1 MSASFVRLALTDR
14 LPLTCSRGG
23 TCCHGNRIGL
33 NPWELARLAAARDL
47 SPIAFRERFTSEG
60 GTILRFDGPR
70 DHRKLAACSQYLG
83 APSPGCAVHGA
94 RPLACRLYPL
104 GRRRQADRV
113 TYIHLGKTFP
123 CLSGC
128 PTVTGLPSLSVSEYL
143 DGQDIASFEIAHDAY
158 LDVMQHL
165 ADAAL
170 VLLLDSGLAASGDR
184 QTLRRWRELGTA
196 TAEHRARTIGPTWL
210 DRLTTPAL
218 DPITAPLDDP
228 RAFIAR
234 HLDTL
239 QADAQAELATL
250 TDLAQI
256 RDASV
261 LMMALALHLGRALGA
276 ESAPLADHWIA
287 TARNHGAKG

>member
-1 MSASFVRLALTDR
+1 MSAPFVRLALTDR
-14 LPLTCSRGG
+14 FPLTCSRGG

-60 GTILRFDGPR
+60 GTTLRFDGPP
-70 DHRKLAACSQYLG
+70 DHRKLPACSQYIG
-83 APSPGCAVHGA
+83 GPSPGCAVHAA

-104 GRRRQADRV
+104 GRRRKADELS
-113 TYIHLGKTFP
+113 YIHLGKTFP

-128 PTVTGLPSLSVSEYL
+128 PTVTGLPNLSVSEYL
-143 DGQDIASFEIAHDAY
+143 EGQDVAFSEIAHDAY
-158 LDVMQHL
+158 LEVMQHL

-184 QTLRRWRELGTA
+184 QTLRRWRELA
-196 TAEHRARTIGPTWL
+196 SASSEQRARMIGPTWL

-218 DPITAPLDDP
+218 DPQAAPLDDP
-228 RAFIAR
+228 RTFVAR

-250 TDLAQI
+250 TDLVSLC
-256 RDASV
+256 DASA

-287 TARNHGAKG
+287 TARKHGAKG

>member
-1 MSASFVRLALTDR
+1 MSAPFVRLALTDR

-60 GTILRFDGPR
+60 GTTLRFDGPPDLR
-70 DHRKLAACSQYLG
+70 SLPACSQYIG
-83 APSPGCAVHGA
+83 GPAPGCAVHGA

-104 GRRRQADRV
+104 GRRRQADQI

-143 DGQDIASFEIAHDAY
+143 EGQDISKPELAHDAY
-158 LDVMQHL
+158 LEVMQHL

-184 QTLRRWRELGTA
+184 QTLRRWRELA
-196 TAEHRARTIGPTWL
+196 TASPEHRARTIGPTWL

-218 DPITAPLDDP
+218 DPQAAPLDDP
-228 RAFIAR
+228 RAFVAC

-250 TDLAQI
+250 TDLASL

-261 LMMALALHLGRALGA
+261 LMMSLALHLGRALGA

-287 TARNHGAKG
+287 TARSHGAHM

>member
-1 MSASFVRLALTDR
+1 MSAPFVRLAMTDR

-60 GTILRFDGPR
+60 GTTLRFDGPP
-70 DHRKLAACSQYLG
+70 DHRNLAACSQYVG
-83 APSPGCAVHGA
+83 GPSPGCAVHAA

-104 GRRRQADRV
+104 GRRRQNDELS
-113 TYIHLGKTFP
+113 YIHLGKTFP
-123 CLSGC
+123 CVSGC
-128 PTVTGLPSLSVSEYL
+128 PTVTELPYLSVSEYL
-143 DGQDIASFEIAHDAY
+143 EGQDVAFSEIAHDAY
-158 LDVMQHL
+158 LEVMQHL

-184 QTLRRWRELGTA
+184 QTLRRWRELA
-196 TAEHRARTIGPTWL
+196 TASPEHRARTIGPTWL

-218 DPITAPLDDP
+218 DPQAAPLDDP
-228 RAFIAR
+228 GAFVAR

-250 TDLAQI
+250 TDLASL
-256 RDASV
+256 RDASA

-287 TARNHGAKG
+287 TARKNGARH

>member
-1 MSASFVRLALTDR
+1 MSVPFVRVAPTDL

-60 GTILRFDGPR
+60 GTTLRFDGPP
-70 DHRKLAACSQYLG
+70 DHRKLAACSQYVG
-83 APSPGCAVHGA
+83 GDSPGCAVHAA
-94 RPLACRLYPL
+94 RPLSCRLYPL

-128 PTVTGLPSLSVSEYL
+128 PSVADLPKRSVSEYL
-143 DGQDIASFEIAHDAY
+143 ENQDIAGSEIAHDAY

-184 QTLRRWRELGTA
+184 QTLRRWRELASTSP
-196 TAEHRARTIGPTWL
+196 EHRARVIGPTWL

-218 DPITAPLDDP
+218 DPRAAPLEDP
-228 RAFIAR
+228 AAFV
-234 HLDTL
+234 
-239 QADAQAELATL
+239 AEH
-250 TDLAQI
+250 LAQ
-256 RDASV
+256 
-261 LMMALALHLGRALGA
+261 L
-276 ESAPLADHWIA
+276 
-287 TARNHGAKG
+287 